1 VRCSARNS
9 PSKNKQNLQGKT
21 KKDELLVKKTTRMR
35 GMEVCGGVRR
45 GEGGK

>member
-1 VRCSARNS
+1 VLATLPRRTSRIF
-9 PSKNKQNLQGKT
+9 KGKT